1 MKLSNF
7 LLLSAVVLAPAV
19 VTLSPS
25 EALAQ
30 GEPVDPVMIAHRK
43 ESIHTYLLNIYIN
56 QKRKPEAMAQYK
68 ILLGMKPNDP
78 KLNNDL
84 GKFEASSGQMAAA
97 ITHMKK
103 ACDLDPG
110 NAQFWG
116 TLGQV
121 YIKNK
126 QYTPAIEA
134 YKRAVS
140 LGGADYQKPYEE
152 AFKYIEYQ
160 KRQDAYVKQKKD
172 YDAKA
177 AAAKKA
183 GGKVEDDDDW

>member
-7 LLLSAVVLAPAV
+7 LLLSVGLLAPSV
-19 VTLSPS
+19 VMFQSP
-25 EALAQ
+25 AFAQ

-43 ESIHTYLLNIYIN
+43 ESIHTYLLNIYIA
-56 QKRKPEAMAQYK
+56 QKRKPEAMSEYK

-84 GKFEASSGQMAAA
+84 GKFEASSGQMGPA
-97 ITHMKK
+97 IIHMKK

-110 NAQFWG
+110 NAEFWG

-121 YIKNK
+121 YIKAK
-126 QYTPAIEA
+126 QYNPALEA
-134 YKRAVS
+134 YKHAVS
-140 LGGADYQKPYEE
+140 LGGETYKKPYED

-172 YDAKA
+172 YDTKA

-183 GGKVEDDDDW
+183 GGAAQEDDDW